1 MIFVLDASALM
12 AFLDNEPGADVVEG
26 LLLDPANTCFAH
38 AVNLCEAYYV
48 FHRKSGEA
56 AAQNAV
62 ATLLAANV
70 VFREDMDLDFW
81 QEIGRLKSPRRSIP
95 LGDCVC
101 IVLAQRVSGEVVTSD
116 HPDFDPISRE
126 GLCPVRFIR

>member
-12 AFLDNEPGADVVEG
+12 AFLDNEPGAEVVEG
-26 LLLDPANTCFAH
+26 LLLDPGNTCFAH
-38 AVNLCEAYYV
+38 AVNLCETYYV
-48 FHRKSGEA
+48 FHRKGGEV
-56 AAQNAV
+56 AAQNAI
-62 ATLLAANV
+62 ATLVAANV

-81 QEIGRLKSPRRSIP
+81 QEVGRLKSPRRSVP

-116 HPDFDPISRE
+116 HPDFGPISRE